1 MDRRSFLLAGL
12 AAPFGLSRF
21 AFAGDEIYLADMHF
35 HLFFF
40 GDNTPKRKPLAATMA
55 AGNVKLL
62 AWSLV
67 GDVPWI
73 RPSAQGLKQIGE
85 PKPGEALDWF
95 ETDIARIKAHLAE
108 QNLKIVLTPQDVESA
123 LKGQPHVVLAV
134 EGASFV
140 DADPS
145 QLERAYALGVRH
157 LQLVHYIENPLS
169 DFQTAKP
176 EHEGLTELGKEVVQ
190 ECNRLG
196 ILVDLAHCSPDAVSQ
211 ALEVSKVPVVW
222 SHSSV
227 TRKGKPDWSMPVWK
241 ARQLSL
247 EAARAIADKGG
258 VVGLWAMRSD
268 VGGGVEA
275 YAARLAE
282 MADWLGE
289 DHVGFGTDTN
299 AIVNPAIANYA
310 DLRRV
315 VLLWQERGMSPDRIR
330 KITIENY
337 ARLLRQAMG
346 SRQA

>member
-1 MDRRSFLLAGL
+1 MDRRSFLLAAL
-12 AAPFGLSRF
+12 AAPFALSRS
-21 AFAGDEIYLADMHF
+21 ALAGDEIFLADMHS

-40 GDNTPKRKPLAATMA
+40 GGNTPATKPLARSMA

-73 RPSAQGLKQIGE
+73 RPSPQGLKQTGE
-85 PKPGEALDWF
+85 PGPGQALDWF
-95 ETDIARIKAHLAE
+95 QKDIARIKAHLAE
-108 QNLKIVLTPQDVESA
+108 QKLKIVLTPADVERA
-123 LKGQPHVVLAV
+123 LKGEPHVVLAV
-134 EGASFV
+134 EGASFI
-140 DADPS
+140 DADAG
-145 QLERAYALGVRH
+145 QLQLAYDQGIRH
-157 LQLVHYIENPLS
+157 LQLVHYIRNPLG
-169 DFQTAKP
+169 DFQTRKP
-176 EHEGLTELGKEVVQ
+176 EHQGLTALGKEVVR

-227 TRKGKPDWSMPVWK
+227 TRKGKPTWSMPVWK

-247 EAARAIADKGG
+247 DEAKAIADAGG

-289 DHVGFGTDTN
+289 DHVGFGTDSN

-315 VLLWQERGMSPDRIR
+315 VLLWQERGMSPERIR
-330 KITIENY
+330 KIAIENY
-337 ARLLRQAMG
+337 ARLLRQAMDA
-346 SRQA
+346 RQA

>member
-12 AAPFGLSRF
+12 AAPFALSRF
-21 AFAGDEIYLADMHF
+21 SFAGDEIYLADMHF

-40 GDNTPKRKPLAATMA
+40 GNNTPKTKPLAGTMA

-73 RPSAQGLKQIGE
+73 RPSPQGLKQTGE

-95 ETDIARIKAHLAE
+95 EKDIARIKAHLTE
-108 QNLKIVLTPQDVESA
+108 QNLSIVLTPDDVDSA

-140 DADPS
+140 DADPG
-145 QLERAYALGVRH
+145 QIKRAYDLGVRH
-157 LQLVHYIENPLS
+157 FQLVHYIKNPLS
-169 DFQTAKP
+169 DFQTEKP
-176 EHEGLTELGKEVVQ
+176 EHDGLTDLGKEVVQ

-196 ILVDLAHCSPDAVSQ
+196 ILVDLAHCSPDAVTQ

-227 TRKGKPDWSMPVWK
+227 TRKGKPDWSMPAWK

-247 EAARAIADKGG
+247 EGAKAIADKGG

-310 DLRRV
+310 DLRQV
-315 VLLWQERGMSPDRIR
+315 VLLWQERGMNHDRIR
-330 KITIENY
+330 KIAIENY

-346 SRQA
+346 ARQA

>member
-12 AAPFGLSRF
+12 AAPFALSRF
-21 AFAGDEIYLADMHF
+21 SFAGDEIYLADMHF

-40 GDNTPKRKPLAATMA
+40 GNNTPKTKPLAGTMA

-73 RPSAQGLKQIGE
+73 RPSPQGLKQTGE

-95 ETDIARIKAHLAE
+95 EKDIARIKAHLTE
-108 QNLKIVLTPQDVESA
+108 QNLSIVLTPDDVDSA

-140 DADPS
+140 DAAPG
-145 QLERAYALGVRH
+145 QIKRAYDLGIRH
-157 LQLVHYIENPLS
+157 LQLVHYIKNPLS
-169 DFQTAKP
+169 DFQTEKP
-176 EHEGLTELGKEVVQ
+176 EHDGLTDLGKEVVQ

-196 ILVDLAHCSPDAVSQ
+196 ILVDLAHCSPDAVTQ

-227 TRKGKPDWSMPVWK
+227 TRKGKPDWSMPAWK

-247 EAARAIADKGG
+247 EGAKAIADRGG

-310 DLRRV
+310 DLRQV
-315 VLLWQERGMSPDRIR
+315 VLLWQERGMNHDRIR
-330 KITIENY
+330 KIAIENY

-346 SRQA
+346 ARQA

>member
-12 AAPFGLSRF
+12 AAPFAVSRY

-73 RPSAQGLKQIGE
+73 RPSAQGLKQIAD

-95 ETDIARIKAHLAE
+95 EKDIARIKAHLAE
-108 QNLKIVLTPQDVESA
+108 QNLKIVLTPDDVDSA

-140 DADPS
+140 DADPG
-145 QLERAYALGVRH
+145 QLKRAYDLGVRH
-157 LQLVHYIENPLS
+157 LQLVHYIKNPLG

-176 EHEGLTELGKEVVQ
+176 EHDGLTDLGKQVVE

-196 ILVDLAHCSPDAVSQ
+196 ILVDLAHCSADAVSQ
-211 ALEVSKVPVVW
+211 ALEASKAPVVW

-227 TRKGKPDWSMPVWK
+227 TRTGKPNWTMAAWK

-247 EAARAIADKGG
+247 DGAKAIAGKGG

-268 VGGGVEA
+268 VGGGIEA

-282 MADWLGE
+282 MADWLGD

-310 DLRRV
+310 DLREV
-315 VLLWQERGMSPDRIR
+315 VLLWQERGMSHDRIR
-330 KITIENY
+330 KIAIENY
-337 ARLLRQAMG
+337 ARVLKQAMG
-346 SRQA
+346 GRQV

>member
-12 AAPFGLSRF
+12 AAPFAYSRL
-21 AFAGDEIYLADMHF
+21 ARAGDEIYLADMHF

-40 GDNTPKRKPLAATMA
+40 GDNTPAKHPLASTMA

-73 RPSAQGLKQIGE
+73 RPSSKGLKQVGV

-95 ETDIARIKAHLAE
+95 HKDIALIKAHLAE
-108 QNLKIVLTPQDVESA
+108 QNLKIVLSPEDVDAA

-140 DADPS
+140 DDPS
-145 QLERAYALGVRH
+145 QLKLAYDLGIRH
-157 LQLVHYIENPLS
+157 LQLVHYIKNPLG
-169 DFQTAKP
+169 DFQTEKP
-176 EHEGLTELGKEVVQ
+176 EHDGLTDLGKEVVQ

-196 ILVDLAHCSPDAVSQ
+196 ILVDLAHCSPDAVAH
-211 ALEVSKVPVVW
+211 ALEVSKAPVVW

-227 TRKGKPDWSMPVWK
+227 TRKGRPDWTMPVWK

-247 EAARAIADKGG
+247 EQAKAIADKGG

-275 YAARLAE
+275 YAARLSE

-299 AIVNPAIANYA
+299 AIINPAIANYA
-310 DLRRV
+310 DLRQV
-315 VLLWQERGMSPDRIR
+315 VLLWQEHGVSGDRIR
-330 KITIENY
+330 KIAIENY
-337 ARLLRQAMG
+337 ARVLKQAMDG
-346 SRQA
+346 REA

>member
-1 MDRRSFLLAGL
+1 MDRRSFLLGGL
-12 AAPFGLSRF
+12 AAPFAFSRF
-21 AFAGDEIYLADMHF
+21 AAAGDEIYLADMHF

-40 GDNTPKRKPLAATMA
+40 GNNTPRTKPLAATMA

-73 RPSAQGLKQIGE
+73 RPSPQGLKQIGE
-85 PKPGEALDWF
+85 PKSGEALDWF
-95 ETDIARIKAHLAE
+95 ETDIARIKAHLSE
-108 QNLKIVLTPQDVESA
+108 QNLKIVLTPDDVDAA
-123 LKGQPHVVLAV
+123 LKGKPHVVLAI

-140 DADPS
+140 DSDPS
-145 QLERAYALGVRH
+145 QLKRAYDLGVRH
-157 LQLVHYIENPLS
+157 LQLVHYIRNPLG

-176 EHEGLTELGKEVVQ
+176 EHDGLTELGRGVID

-196 ILVDLAHCSPDAVSQ
+196 MLVDLAHCSPDAVTQ
-211 ALEVSKVPVVW
+211 ALEVSKVPLVW

-227 TRKGKPDWSMPVWK
+227 TRKGRPDWTLPVWK

-247 EAARAIADKGG
+247 EAAKAIADKGG
-258 VVGLWAMRSD
+258 VIGLWAMRSD
-268 VGGGVEA
+268 VGGGIEA

-289 DHVGFGTDTN
+289 DHVGFGTDSN

-310 DLRRV
+310 DLRQV
-315 VLLWQERGMSPDRIR
+315 VLLWQQRGMGHDRIR
-330 KITIENY
+330 KIAIENY
-337 ARLLRQAMG
+337 ARLLKQAMG
-346 SRQA
+346 ARQV